1 MVEKIVGIFLG
12 LFGSLKALPFG
23 KELIVFI
30 FKLPLEWRTR
40 NIKGQAK
47 FFYTLLVFFWL
58 L

>member
-1 MVEKIVGIFLG
+1 MKR
-12 LFGSLKALPFG
+12 LFSGRDKT